1 MCFCRNAISELDVI
15 ATTLGSVCR
24 KVYYEVVSRYQ
35 LILQLREI
43 RIRGLS
49 FPNQCRAGMLE

>member
-24 KVYYEVVSRYQ
+24 KVYYEVVFRYQ